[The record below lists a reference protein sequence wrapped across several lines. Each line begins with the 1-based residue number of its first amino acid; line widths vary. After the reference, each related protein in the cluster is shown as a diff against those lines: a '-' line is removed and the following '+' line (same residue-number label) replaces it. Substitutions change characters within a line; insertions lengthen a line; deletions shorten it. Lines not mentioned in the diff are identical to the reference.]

1 MALIQLIIAHR
12 GSVWVLLKTG
22 RQMGEYATLEAARDV
37 AAMMAQQLHR
47 EGDDCEIL
55 IHDEE
60 WREEA
65 CREPTR

>member
-1 MALIQLIIAHR
+1 M
-12 GSVWVLLKTG
+12 LLKTG